1 MNKAL
6 NSEHTPHPLCKTL
19 NDESYGPSGQV
30 DYPELRLDRA
40 REALRG
46 LSALVSSD
54 SAGDEALMGRR
65 GDLASLIEI
74 IREELEVGLTG
85 KRLHL

>member
-1 MNKAL
+1 MNQTLKSGLA
-6 NSEHTPHPLCKTL
+6 PQPLCKTL

-30 DYPELRLDRA
+30 DHPELRLDRA

-46 LSALVSSD
+46 FCALIDSE

-74 IREELEVGLTG
+74 IREEFEAGLTG
-85 KRLHL
+85 HRLHL